1 MEDQK
6 ASGFIEQPHTAD
18 RALKVWAPDY
28 FSLLSEAA
36 RGMYTL
42 MGIVTAA
49 SAVTGEAPIKRVEIV
64 VTGEDQES
72 WLVAFLTEL
81 LYLSEQAGLAFRE
94 FSFLAEGQL
103 LRVNLTGVPLLAVKK
118 EIKAVTYHYL
128 AIIQS
133 EGHLET
139 TIVFDV

>member
-6 ASGFIEQPHTAD
+6 VSGFIEQPHTAD
-18 RALKVWAPDY
+18 WAVKVWAPDY
-28 FSLLSEAA
+28 YSLLSEAA

-42 MGIVTAA
+42 MGIVT
-49 SAVTGEAPIKRVEIV
+49 GEAPVMRVEIV

-81 LYLSEQAGLAFRE
+81 LYLGEQAGLAFQE

-103 LRVNLTGVPLLAVKK
+103 LRVNLAGVPLLSVKK